1 MRIAVFFVG
10 NRLMLDD
17 GIGPAVYDYIVENYN
32 FGNET
37 SADEVPANV
46 HPSSERVA
54 TPKATTSS
62 IVQSTVDMFDV
73 GCMTLDMVS
82 KVNEYDLLITVD
94 AVDGTDAEPG
104 TVFRYEPYDIARAA
118 GARTSLHELK
128 LADLFDAATM
138 LGFEA
143 EGLCFGMQ
151 VENLEPVEFI
161 EGLTPKVKERM
172 PFLAETVI
180 AELSRRGCSIT
191 RKDGKP
197 LNQLG

>member
-37 SADEVPANV
+37 SANEVPANV

-54 TPKATTSS
+54 TSKATTSS
-62 IVQSTVDMFDV
+62 MVQSTVDMFDV

-151 VENLEPVEFI
+151 VENLEPVEFV

-180 AELSRRGCSIT
+180 AELSHRGCSIT

>member
-32 FGNET
+32 FGNEMP
-37 SADEVPANV
+37 ANEVLANV

-54 TPKATTSS
+54 TSKVTTSS
-62 IVQSTVDMFDV
+62 MVQSTVDMFDV

-151 VENLEPVEFI
+151 VENLEPVEFV

>member
-17 GIGPAVYDYIVENYN
+17 GVASATYDYVL
-32 FGNET
+32 ET
-37 SADEVPANV
+37 YTFPEEV
-46 HPSSERVA
+46 
-54 TPKATTSS
+54 
-62 IVQSTVDMFDV
+62 DLFDV
-73 GCMTLDMVS
+73 GCMSMDLVS

-94 AVDGTDAEPG
+94 AVDETGSEPG

-118 GARTSLHELK
+118 GARTSLHELR

-138 LGFEA
+138 LGFSA

-151 VENLEPVEFI
+151 IENMEPVEFM
-161 EGLTPKVKERM
+161 EGLTPRVGEKV
-172 PFLAETVI
+172 PFLAETIV
-180 AELSRRGCSIT
+180 AELVRRGCNIS

-197 LNQLG
+197 LQQL

>member
-17 GIGPAVYDYIVENYN
+17 GIGPAVYDFILEQYNLPEN
-32 FGNET
+32 
-37 SADEVPANV
+37 
-46 HPSSERVA
+46 
-54 TPKATTSS
+54 
-62 IVQSTVDMFDV
+62 VDMFDV
-73 GCMTLDMVS
+73 GCMSMDLVS

-94 AVDGTDAEPG
+94 AVDETGSEPG

-138 LGFEA
+138 MGYES

-151 VENLEPVEFI
+151 VENLEPVEFM
-161 EGLTPKVKERM
+161 EGLTPKVHERM

-180 AELSRRGCSIT
+180 AELVRRGCAIT

-197 LNQLG
+197 LQQIN

>member
-32 FGNET
+32 FGNEMPT
-37 SADEVPANV
+37 DEVPANV

-151 VENLEPVEFI
+151 VENLEPVEFV

>member
-32 FGNET
+32 FGNEMP
-37 SADEVPANV
+37 ADEVLANV
-46 HPSSERVA
+46 HPSSEQVA
-54 TPKATTSS
+54 TSKATTSS
-62 IVQSTVDMFDV
+62 MVQSTVDMFDV

-151 VENLEPVEFI
+151 VENLEPVEFV

>member
-32 FGNET
+32 FGNEMP
-37 SADEVPANV
+37 ANEVLANV
-46 HPSSERVA
+46 HPSSEQMA
-54 TPKATTSS
+54 TSKATTSS
-62 IVQSTVDMFDV
+62 MVQSTVDMFDV

-151 VENLEPVEFI
+151 VENLEPVEFV

>member
-32 FGNET
+32 FGNEMP
-37 SADEVPANV
+37 ANEVLANV

-54 TPKATTSS
+54 TSKATTSS
-62 IVQSTVDMFDV
+62 MVQSTVDMFDV

-104 TVFRYEPYDIARAA
+104 TVFRYEPYDIARAT

-151 VENLEPVEFI
+151 VENLEPVEFV
-161 EGLTPKVKERM
+161 EGLTPEVKERM

>member
-37 SADEVPANV
+37 SANEVPANV
-46 HPSSERVA
+46 HPSSEQVA
-54 TPKATTSS
+54 TSKATTSS

-151 VENLEPVEFI
+151 VENLEPVEFV

-180 AELSRRGCSIT
+180 AELSRRGCST
-191 RKDGKP
+191 ARKDGKP

>member
-32 FGNET
+32 FGNEMPT
-37 SADEVPANV
+37 DEVPANV

>member
-32 FGNET
+32 FGNEM
-37 SADEVPANV
+37 SANEVPANV

-54 TPKATTSS
+54 TSKATTSS
-62 IVQSTVDMFDV
+62 MVQSMVDMFDV

-151 VENLEPVEFI
+151 VENLEPVEFV

>member
-32 FGNET
+32 FGNEMP
-37 SADEVPANV
+37 ANEVLANV

-54 TPKATTSS
+54 TSKATTSS
-62 IVQSTVDMFDV
+62 MVQSTVDMFDV

-128 LADLFDAATM
+128 LVDLFDAATM

-151 VENLEPVEFI
+151 VENLEPVEFV